1 MKQILQNLKTGV
13 VSLVE
18 IPSLEV
24 EAGRVL
30 IRTTHSLVS
39 LGTERMLVEF
49 GKASILEKVRQQ
61 PEKVNQ
67 ELDKIKT
74 DGLLPTMEVVF
85 NKLGQPIPLGYCNV
99 GEVIAIGEGVSNF
112 AIGERVASNGP
123 HAEVVSV
130 SKNLVAKIPDSVSSE
145 DATFTIIGSIGLQGI
160 RLLKPSLGE
169 TIVVIGLGLI
179 GLITCQLLKANGCNV
194 IGVDVDKIKCDL
206 AKKWGI
212 KTLNPV
218 TTNPVKSVMDLT
230 HNYGADGVIITAST
244 KSNDVV
250 SQAAQMSR
258 KRGRIILVGV
268 VGLDIN
274 RADFYEKELS
284 FQVSCSYGPGRYDE
298 SYEQKG
304 IDYPLPYVR
313 WTEKRN
319 FEAILEAIKRGS
331 LNIKG
336 LITERV
342 LLENY
347 NQIYENIDSGNS
359 IASIL
364 IYPGLTKHE
373 LKTKTITLNDSS
385 FSSQKG
391 VVGIIGAGNFT
402 NMTVLPSLKGSGAY
416 MEAIASSGGV
426 SGTQLAKKHGIGQ
439 STTDYREI
447 LNNKD
452 IDTVII
458 TTRHDSHAKLVIE
471 SLNAGKNTF
480 VEKPLALN
488 HDELNQIIIAYNNQ
502 QSNGKSQDQTANSP
516 TLTVGFNRRFSP
528 HLIKVKK
535 AIGDSAG
542 PVNII
547 ATMNAGFIPMDHWL
561 QDLEQGGGRI
571 IGEACHLIDVC
582 VYLSSSLIKSVC
594 MNGLGKETNLITENA
609 SIMLKFQNGS
619 NAVIN
624 YFSNGSKKYSK
635 ERVEIHSLEQTW
647 IVDNFIKTEA
657 FGVKGFNTLKTKID
671 KGHKNQFHELIQRTQ
686 KGGKPLIHINEI
698 VNVTKASFAAIESM
712 KKRKWIKVI

>member
-1 MKQILQNLKTGV
+1 
-13 VSLVE
+13 
-18 IPSLEV
+18 
-24 EAGRVL
+24 
-30 IRTTHSLVS
+30 
-39 LGTERMLVEF
+39 
-49 GKASILEKVRQQ
+49 
-61 PEKVNQ
+61 
-67 ELDKIKT
+67 LDKIKP
-74 DGLLPTMEVVF
+74 DGLLPTREVVF

-99 GEVIAIGEGVSNF
+99 GKVIAIGDAVSEF
-112 AIGERVASNGP
+112 AIGDRVASNGP

-130 SKNLVAKIPDSVSSE
+130 PKNLVAKIPESVSNE
-145 DATFTIIGSIGLQGI
+145 NATFTIIGSIGLQGI

-194 IGVDVDKIKCDL
+194 VGIDVDQTKCDL

-230 HNYGADGVIITAST
+230 HNYGADGVLITAST
-244 KSNDVV
+244 KSNDVI

-284 FQVSCSYGPGRYDE
+284 FQVSCSYGPGRYDD

-319 FEAILEAIKRGS
+319 FEAILEAIKNGS
-331 LNIKG
+331 LNVEE

-342 LLENY
+342 PLEGY

-359 IASIL
+359 IASLL
-364 IYPGLTKHE
+364 IYPGLSNHE
-373 LKTKTITLNDSS
+373 LETKTITLNDSS

-402 NMTVLPSLKGSGAY
+402 NMTVLPSLKGSGAHIKT
-416 MEAIASSGGV
+416 IASSGGV
-426 SGTQLAKKHGIGQ
+426 SGTQLAKKHDISQ
-439 STTDYREI
+439 STTDYKEV
-447 LNNKD
+447 LNDKD
-452 IDTVII
+452 IDTVVI
-458 TTRHDSHAKLVIE
+458 TTRHGSHAKLVIE

-480 VEKPLALN
+480 VEKPLALDQN
-488 HDELNQIIIAYNNQ
+488 DLDQIIKAFNSKQPNA
-502 QSNGKSQDQTANSP
+502 KSQELTANCP

-528 HLIKVKK
+528 HLQKVKQSLGQNGE
-535 AIGDSAG
+535 AI
-542 PVNII
+542 NII
-547 ATMNAGFIPMDHWL
+547 ATMNAGFIPKEHWVH
-561 QDLEQGGGRI
+561 DLESGGGRI

-582 VYLSSSLIKSVC
+582 VFLSGALVESIC
-594 MNGLGKETNLITENA
+594 MNNLGESSDSVTDNA
-609 SIMLKFQNGS
+609 SILLKFQNGS

-624 YFSNGSKKYSK
+624 YFSNGSKQYSK
-635 ERVEIHSLEQTW
+635 ERVEVYSQERTW
-647 IVDNFIKTEA
+647 IVDNYRKTEA
-657 FGVKGFNTLKTKID
+657 FGVNGFRTLKTKID
-671 KGHKNQFHELIQRTQ
+671 KGHKNQFYELIQRTLN
-686 KGGKPLIHINEI
+686 GGEPLIPINEI
-698 VNVTKASFAAIESM
+698 INVTKASFAAIESM
-712 KKRKWIKVI
+712 KTRKWINV

>member
-1 MKQILQNLKTGV
+1 MKQILQSFKTGETI
-13 VSLVE
+13 LEE
-18 IPSLEV
+18 IPV
-24 EAGRVL
+24 PNVGRGSVL
-30 IRTTHSLVS
+30 IQTSHSLVS

-49 GKASILEKVRQQ
+49 GKASIIEKARQQ
-61 PEKVNQ
+61 PDKVSQ
-67 ELDKIKT
+67 VLDKIKT
-74 DGLLPTMEVVF
+74 DGLMPTLEAVF

-99 GEVIAIGEGVSNF
+99 GEVIAIGDGVSDF
-112 AIGERVASNGP
+112 TIGERVASNGP

-130 SKNLVAKIPDSVSSE
+130 PKNLVAKIPESVSNE
-145 DATFTIIGSIGLQGI
+145 NATFTIIGSIGLQGI

-179 GLITCQLLKANGCNV
+179 GLITCQLLKANGCRV
-194 IGVDVDKIKCDL
+194 IGIDVDQTKCDL

-230 HNYGADGVIITAST
+230 HNYGADGVLITAST
-244 KSNDVV
+244 KSNDVI

-284 FQVSCSYGPGRYDE
+284 FQVSCSYGPGRYDD

-304 IDYPLPYVR
+304 LDYPLPYVR

-319 FEAILEAIKRGS
+319 FEAILEAIKNGS
-331 LNIKG
+331 LNVKE

-342 LLENY
+342 PLEDY

-359 IASIL
+359 IASLL
-364 IYPGLTKHE
+364 IYPGLSNHE
-373 LKTKTITLNDSS
+373 LETKTITLNDSS

-402 NMTVLPSLKGSGAY
+402 NMTVLPSLKGSGAH
-416 MEAIASSGGV
+416 MKTIASSGGV
-426 SGTQLAKKHGIGQ
+426 SGTQLAKKHNISQ
-439 STTDYREI
+439 STTDYKEI
-447 LNNKD
+447 LNDKD
-452 IDTVII
+452 IDTVFI
-458 TTRHDSHAKLVIE
+458 TTRHGSHAKLVIE

-488 HDELNQIIIAYNNQ
+488 HDELNQILEVYNNQ
-502 QSNGKSQDQTANSP
+502 QQIANGQV
-516 TLTVGFNRRFSP
+516 LTVGFNRRFSP
-528 HLIKVKK
+528 HLQKVKQSVGQNGG
-535 AIGDSAG
+535 AI
-542 PVNII
+542 NII
-547 ATMNAGFIPMDHWL
+547 ASMNAGFIPKEHWVH
-561 QDLEQGGGRI
+561 DLESGGGRI

-582 VYLSSSLIKSVC
+582 VFLSGALVESVC
-594 MNGLGKETNLITENA
+594 MNNLGESSDSVTDNA
-609 SIMLKFQNGS
+609 SILLKFQNGS

-624 YFSNGSKKYSK
+624 YFSNGSKKYNK
-635 ERVEIHSLEQTW
+635 ERVEVYSQERTW
-647 IVDNFIKTEA
+647 IVDNYRKTEA
-657 FGVKGFNTLKTKID
+657 FGVNGFRTLKTKID
-671 KGHKNQFHELIQRTQ
+671 KGHKNQFYELIQRTLN
-686 KGGKPLIHINEI
+686 GGEPLIPINEI
-698 VNVTKASFAAIESM
+698 FNVTKATFAAIESM
-712 KKRKWIKVI
+712 KTRKWIKV

>member
-1 MKQILQNLKTGV
+1 MKQLIQSLKTGETI
-13 VSLVE
+13 LEE
-18 IPSLEV
+18 IPV
-24 EAGRVL
+24 PNVGRGSVL
-30 IRTTHSLVS
+30 IQTSHSLVS

-49 GKASILEKVRQQ
+49 GKASIIEKARQQ
-61 PEKVNQ
+61 HDKVSQ
-67 ELDKIKT
+67 VLDKIKT
-74 DGLLPTMEVVF
+74 DGLMPTLEAVF

-99 GEVIAIGEGVSNF
+99 GEVIAIGDGVSDF
-112 AIGERVASNGP
+112 TIGERVASNGP

-130 SKNLVAKIPDSVSSE
+130 PKNLVAKIPESVSNE

-179 GLITCQLLKANGCNV
+179 GLITCQLLKANGCSV
-194 IGVDVDKIKCDL
+194 VGIDVDQTKCDL

-230 HNYGADGVIITAST
+230 HNYGADGVLITAST
-244 KSNDVV
+244 KSNDVI

-274 RADFYEKELS
+274 RTDFYEKELS
-284 FQVSCSYGPGRYDE
+284 FQVSCSYGPGRHDD

-304 IDYPLPYVR
+304 IDYPLSYVR

-319 FEAILEAIKRGS
+319 FEAILEAIKNGS
-331 LNIKG
+331 LNVKE

-342 LLENY
+342 PLEDY

-359 IASIL
+359 IASLL
-364 IYPGLTKHE
+364 IYPGLSNHE
-373 LKTKTITLNDSS
+373 LETKTITLNDSS
-385 FSSQKG
+385 FSRQKG

-402 NMTVLPSLKGSGAY
+402 NMTVLPSLKGSGAHLKT
-416 MEAIASSGGV
+416 IASSGGV
-426 SGTQLAKKHGIGQ
+426 SGTQLAKKYGIAQ
-439 STTDYREI
+439 STTDYKEI
-447 LNNKD
+447 LNDND
-452 IDTVII
+452 IDTVVI

-488 HDELNQIIIAYNNQ
+488 HDELNQILKVYNNQ
-502 QSNGKSQDQTANSP
+502 KQIANS
-516 TLTVGFNRRFSP
+516 LQLSVGFNRRFSP
-528 HLIKVKK
+528 HLQKVKQSLGQNGG
-535 AIGDSAG
+535 AI
-542 PVNII
+542 NII
-547 ATMNAGFIPMDHWL
+547 ATMNAGFIPKDHWVH
-561 QDLEQGGGRI
+561 DLESGGGRI

-582 VYLSSSLIKSVC
+582 VFLSGSLVESVC
-594 MNGLGKETNLITENA
+594 MNNLGESSDSVTDNA
-609 SIMLKFQNGS
+609 SILLKFQNGS

-635 ERVEIHSLEQTW
+635 ERVEVYSQERTW
-647 IVDNFIKTEA
+647 IVDNYRKTEA
-657 FGVKGFNTLKTKID
+657 FGVNGFRTLKTKMD

-686 KGGKPLIHINEI
+686 NGGKPLIPIDEI
-698 VNVTKASFAAIESM
+698 INVTQASFAAIESM
-712 KKRKWIKVI
+712 ETRKWIKV

>member
-1 MKQILQNLKTGV
+1 MKQLLQSLKTGETI
-13 VSLVE
+13 LEE
-18 IPSLEV
+18 IPV
-24 EAGRVL
+24 PNVGRGSVL
-30 IRTTHSLVS
+30 IQTSHSLVS

-49 GKASILEKVRQQ
+49 GKASIIEKARQQ
-61 PEKVNQ
+61 PDKVSQ
-67 ELDKIKT
+67 VLDKIKT
-74 DGLLPTMEVVF
+74 DGLMPTLEAVF

-99 GEVIAIGEGVSNF
+99 GEVIAIGDGVSDF
-112 AIGERVASNGP
+112 TIGERVASNGP

-130 SKNLVAKIPDSVSSE
+130 PKNLVAKIPESVSNE
-145 DATFTIIGSIGLQGI
+145 NATFTIIGSIGLQGI
-160 RLLKPSLGE
+160 RLLKPSLSE
-169 TIVVIGLGLI
+169 KIVVIGLGLI

-194 IGVDVDKIKCDL
+194 VGIDVDQTKCDL

-230 HNYGADGVIITAST
+230 HNYGADGVLITAST
-244 KSNDVV
+244 KSNDVI
-250 SQAAQMSR
+250 SQAARMSR

-284 FQVSCSYGPGRYDE
+284 FQVSCSYGPGRYDD

-319 FEAILEAIKRGS
+319 FEAILEAIKNGS
-331 LNIKG
+331 LNVKE

-342 LLENY
+342 PLEDY

-359 IASIL
+359 IASLL
-364 IYPGLTKHE
+364 IYPGLSDHE
-373 LKTKTITLNDSS
+373 LETKTITLNDSS

-416 MEAIASSGGV
+416 MKTIASSGGV
-426 SGTQLAKKHGIGQ
+426 SGTQLAKKHGISQ
-439 STTDYREI
+439 STTDYKEI

-452 IDTVII
+452 IDTVVI
-458 TTRHDSHAKLVIE
+458 TTRHGSHAKLVIE

-488 HDELNQIIIAYNNQ
+488 HDELNQILVAYNNQ
-502 QSNGKSQDQTANSP
+502 QQIANGQV
-516 TLTVGFNRRFSP
+516 LTVGFNRRFSP
-528 HLIKVKK
+528 HLQKVKK
-535 AIGDSAG
+535 SLGQNGGAI
-542 PVNII
+542 NII
-547 ATMNAGFIPMDHWL
+547 ATMNAGFIPKDHWVH
-561 QDLEQGGGRI
+561 DLESGGGRI

-582 VYLSSSLIKSVC
+582 VFLSGSLVESVC
-594 MNGLGKETNLITENA
+594 MNGLGVSSGMDTDNA
-609 SIMLKFQNGS
+609 SIILKFQNGA

-635 ERVEIHSLEQTW
+635 ERVEVYSQERTW
-647 IVDNFIKTEA
+647 IMDNYRKTEA
-657 FGVKGFNTLKTKID
+657 FGLKGFKTLKTKID
-671 KGHKNQFHELIQRTQ
+671 KGHKTQFHELIHRTQ
-686 KGGKPLIHINEI
+686 NGGSPLIPIKELF
-698 VNVTKASFAAIESM
+698 NVTKASFAAIESLQI
-712 KKRKWIKVI
+712 RRWVKVEL